1 MQKSLIIIGIFFI
14 IAGLLWPYF
23 GKIPFGRLPGDILI
37 SRPGMKLY
45 IPLGTMTVASI
56 VISIILWIF
65 RK

>member
-1 MQKSLIIIGIFFI
+1 
-14 IAGLLWPYF
+14 
-23 GKIPFGRLPGDILI
+23 
-37 SRPGMKLY
+37 MKLY